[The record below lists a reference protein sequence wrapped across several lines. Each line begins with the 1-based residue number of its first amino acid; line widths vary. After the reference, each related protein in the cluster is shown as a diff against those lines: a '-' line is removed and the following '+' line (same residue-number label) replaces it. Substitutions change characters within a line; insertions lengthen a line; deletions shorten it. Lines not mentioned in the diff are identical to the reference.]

1 MWGRE
6 GYQRVHQACYDTA
19 MYLAVEIAKLGHF
32 EIINDGSPEHGIP
45 AISWKL
51 VEGAEHGFTLF
62 DLADRLRTRGWQV
75 PAYTMPADRQDLA
88 VQRILVRAG
97 FSRDEASLLMDDYRD
112 AIAHFDKHPV
122 SVPMSEEEAGSFH
135 Q

>member
-1 MWGRE
+1 
-6 GYQRVHQACYDTA
+6 
-19 MYLAVEIAKLGHF
+19 
-32 EIINDGSPEHGIP
+32 
-45 AISWKL
+45 
-51 VEGAEHGFTLF
+51 
-62 DLADRLRTRGWQV
+62 QV
-75 PAYTMPADRQDLA
+75 PAYPMPADRQDLA

-135 Q
+135 H